1 MAAASSINSL
11 PYEVR
16 QAIYSFVGQQSDHPC
31 RRRDSASTI
40 AQYAAVSR
48 EWQEEFVEP
57 LTFKTIRVTPKRLKA
72 FSQILVS
79 PRRRALV
86 QTIRFHVFLD
96 KYEQHLDS
104 EQETPAERRRSSEI
118 LTADLGSFFQVMAH
132 WRKSDTSPLG
142 LDLHLIVE
150 SPSDSSTLVGK
161 SGGPLIT
168 GRAVMSYLKLDLD
181 TLALPYIDVF
191 SGFRCTGRH
200 LQPTAILAIVS
211 RLRSL
216 EYLDVELNHDSTRHR
231 DVDQRNYLATGLG
244 EHAGTVR
251 VLSLRRPSPMLKPA
265 PAPPRQP
272 WSDFYVYMRAFS
284 QQCESF
290 EFDDCIDAV
299 QFFTPFLVGPVSE
312 KPPRS
317 QEVPFWMRLKRL
329 NVRNSYMM
337 KTPYIRVANRIEA
350 LASVHKVLIA
360 IGRATCH
367 MPELSFARVCQ
378 YVLTDGQL
386 EWFVLT
392 YELHAGQVVL
402 RARGFKPSKPL
413 LCAWKHAIAAKGL
426 KLEVHHET
434 KDPNAPE
441 L

>member
-1 MAAASSINSL
+1 MTAAPSINSL

-16 QAIYSFVGQQSDHPC
+16 QTIYHLVGRQTDHLC
-31 RRRDSASTI
+31 RRRNSASTI

-72 FSQILVS
+72 FSQILTS

-86 QTIRFHVFLD
+86 QTIRFYVPLD
-96 KYEQHLDS
+96 EYGPHLDG
-104 EQETPAERRRSSEI
+104 EQETSAERQRSTEV
-118 LTADLGSFFQVMAH
+118 LTAALESFFRVMTR
-132 WRKSDTSPLG
+132 WQRSDTSPLG

-161 SGGPLIT
+161 NGGPLVT
-168 GRAVMSYLKLDLD
+168 ARALMSHLKLDLE
-181 TLALPYIDVF
+181 TLSLPHIDVF

-200 LQPTAILAIVS
+200 LQPKSILAIVS

-216 EYLDVELNHDSTRHR
+216 EYLDIELNHDSSRHR
-231 DVDQRNYLATGLG
+231 DVRQRNYFATGLQDY
-244 EHAGTVR
+244 AGTVR

-265 PAPPRQP
+265 PASPRQP
-272 WSDFYVYMRAFS
+272 WSDFYVHMRGFS

-299 QFFTPFLVGPVSE
+299 QFFTPFLAGPVPDKSL
-312 KPPRS
+312 KG
-317 QEVPFWMRLKRL
+317 QEVPFWARLKRL

-337 KTPYIRVANRIEA
+337 KTPYLRVATRIEA
-350 LASVHKVLIA
+350 LASVHRVLVA
-360 IGRATCH
+360 IGRATCR

-378 YVLTDGQL
+378 YVLTDGRL
-386 EWFVLT
+386 EWFVLI
-392 YELHAGQVVL
+392 YERHVDQVAL
-402 RARGFKPSKPL
+402 RVRGFKPSKPL
-413 LCAWKHAIAAKGL
+413 LGAWKNSIATKC
-426 KLEVHHET
+426 LELDIHYET
-434 KDPNAPE
+434 KDPNVPE